1 MFFRKL
7 NFKRQLSLQGFWD
20 TEGDERKSEGKIEP
34 GGGGVRDGGGQ
45 NWDKD
50 CDSVQTAI

>member
-7 NFKRQLSLQGFWD
+7 NFKRQLSLQGFWN

-34 GGGGVRDGGGQ
+34 GGGGVRDGGQ

-50 CDSVQTAI
+50 CDSIQTAI

>member
-7 NFKRQLSLQGFWD
+7 NFKRQLSLQGFWN

-34 GGGGVRDGGGQ
+34 GGGGVRDGGG
-45 NWDKD
+45 
-50 CDSVQTAI
+50 AELG